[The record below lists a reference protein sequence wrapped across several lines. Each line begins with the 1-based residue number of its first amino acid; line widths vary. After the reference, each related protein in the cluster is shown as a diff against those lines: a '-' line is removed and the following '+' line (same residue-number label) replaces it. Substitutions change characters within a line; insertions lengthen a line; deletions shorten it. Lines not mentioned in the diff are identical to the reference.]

1 LFYIGDAILGLRG
14 EVQGN
19 RGFDPIGRVFPLSVI
34 QRAFSTMRGMYNTFR
49 GAGSTKDTL
58 VPLADFGRSMTP
70 YWLEVENAFNAAQG
84 DIKQGERILRGEAQ
98 VQNLLPES
106 RLQTMTGPAYGPT
119 TVVRRNL
126 GEAVSAYYNS
136 AQSNDTAG
144 ANAALDRARVEM
156 KKLEDFYTQKYMAN
170 GDDEMD
176 ARIKAERDVWNDYQ
190 EINPVVSGMLGKR
203 PTQAQYDLIRS
214 NITGQRG
221 AVVDR
226 AVQAWQSGA
235 EALFG
240 RTGSITRED
249 VAGAG
254 GGGGGIPSIAGIRS
268 SLGQG
273 IGSMT
278 PAMVY
283 STPSAGY
290 LRTGSGGRSGAGATR
305 RRSAGSRIRR
315 RRLAGVTRRKLGPKV
330 PRTRSRT
337 RRVLGSRRRKA
348 YAFA

>member
-1 LFYIGDAILGLRG
+1 
-14 EVQGN
+14 
-19 RGFDPIGRVFPLSVI
+19 
-34 QRAFSTMRGMYNTFR
+34 
-49 GAGSTKDTL
+49 
-58 VPLADFGRSMTP
+58 
-70 YWLEVENAFNAAQG
+70 
-84 DIKQGERILRGEAQ
+84 
-98 VQNLLPES
+98 
-106 RLQTMTGPAYGPT
+106 
-119 TVVRRNL
+119 
-126 GEAVSAYYNS
+126 
-136 AQSNDTAG
+136 
-144 ANAALDRARVEM
+144 M